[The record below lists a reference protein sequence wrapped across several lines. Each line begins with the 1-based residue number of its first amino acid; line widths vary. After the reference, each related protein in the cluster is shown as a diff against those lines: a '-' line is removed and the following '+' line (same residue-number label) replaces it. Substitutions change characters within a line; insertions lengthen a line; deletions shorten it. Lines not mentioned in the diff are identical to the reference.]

1 MPPSKIVL
9 TYLRSAIVSEVERPK
24 KAITFL
30 TEWAIAKA
38 LRGVSKGA
46 ATKADRFSI

>member
-1 MPPSKIVL
+1 VEVEFANFRPFPL
-9 TYLRSAIVSEVERPK
+9 LVSEVERAK
-24 KAITFL
+24 KAIAFL